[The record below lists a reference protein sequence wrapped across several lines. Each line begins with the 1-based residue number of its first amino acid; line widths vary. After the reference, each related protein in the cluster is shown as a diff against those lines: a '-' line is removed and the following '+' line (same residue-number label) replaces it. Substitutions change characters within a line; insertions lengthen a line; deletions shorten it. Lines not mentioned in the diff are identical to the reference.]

1 MEEKCGSAAIC
12 FVSFLLDILD
22 FKADGRN
29 KYFEMMLAV
38 AEKFKRNENPL
49 IVTVKFLCYGY
60 VWAAAGK
67 QPDLEKHDLK
77 VQCNE
82 NYVNIDPANTKYV
95 AAYEL
100 YEKCVKDLFCSD
112 ILEPKCT
119 FASPNVDQREMPRRA
134 LQENPTNFI
143 LSPPKIPGLWCRVDN
158 FSPCHSDILNSL
170 NCCAVKYHQH
180 FDKIL
185 RGVSNAGVDGF
196 YAATNNLEIG
206 LPNHCWNSW
215 TYRAGC
221 HQQLPE
227 WKEHEWEYKKVSPS
241 EMS

>member
-1 MEEKCGSAAIC
+1 MT
-12 FVSFLLDILD
+12 
-22 FKADGRN
+22 
-29 KYFEMMLAV
+29 LAV
-38 AEKFKRNENPL
+38 AEKFKRSP
-49 IVTVKFLCYGY
+49 YSY

-82 NYVNIDPANTKYV
+82 NYVNIDPANTKCV

-100 YEKCVKDLFCSD
+100 YEKCVKHLFCSD

-119 FASPNVDQREMPRRA
+119 FASPKVDQREMPRRA

-143 LSPPKIPGLWCRVDN
+143 LSPPKIPDLWCRVDN
-158 FSPCHSDILNSL
+158 FSPYHSDILNSL

-185 RGVSNAGVDGF
+185 RGNQKSGDWLAKPL
-196 YAATNNLEIG
+196 LEFLDIQG
-206 LPNHCWNSW
+206 WLSS
-215 TYRAGC
+215 TTA
-221 HQQLPE
+221 
-227 WKEHEWEYKKVSPS
+227 
-241 EMS
+241 